1 MSLDRPRR
9 SMMHRLAVFMV
20 GVGIGLM
27 LLGLIH
33 RGRTATLANR
43 NAQQTVAPVPNDTEV
58 SPEAQPIQPA
68 DSDSEPGGATNTP

>member
-9 SMMHRLAVFMV
+9 SLMHRLAVFMV

-33 RGRTATLANR
+33 RGRTATLARR
-43 NAQQTVAPVPNDTEV
+43 NAQQTVAPVPIDASSATQAE
-58 SPEAQPIQPA
+58 PIQPLGG
-68 DSDSEPGGATNTP
+68 DSDSDMPTNTP